1 MWTQISADNPSY
13 SFQQKWTFKWRN
25 VFIIPEI
32 AKLMLINLYFWNWE
46 SVNCCISVNGLVK
59 QVFSSVHHDSSVTRF
74 QGHIFILKGNSRY
87 WARLRFMNTYLI
99 FSVSTLIE
107 VDIII
112 TFSWRGIKT
121 LYTFFNTEVVVV
133 FPEVKLFLILE
144 QNVWTI
150 ITKLFSGTQSF
161 GNNFLSLVIEN
172 NLTRAS
178 VRYSW
183 PWLIVHMLIPIWAK
197 INLVNHN
204 VLNKRFLP
212 IID

>member
-1 MWTQISADNPSY
+1 MNFLEMWTQISADNPSY

-32 AKLMLINLYFWNWE
+32 AKLMFINLYFYKQLEFGFLENFTWNWE
-46 SVNCCISVNGLVK
+46 SVSRCISVNGLVK
-59 QVFSSVHHDSSVTRF
+59 QVFSSVHHYSSVTRF

-87 WARLRFMNTYLI
+87 WARLRFMDTYLI
-99 FSVSTLIE
+99 FSVSTLIK

-144 QNVWTI
+144 QN
-150 ITKLFSGTQSF
+150 
-161 GNNFLSLVIEN
+161 
-172 NLTRAS
+172 
-178 VRYSW
+178 
-183 PWLIVHMLIPIWAK
+183 
-197 INLVNHN
+197 
-204 VLNKRFLP
+204 
-212 IID
+212 